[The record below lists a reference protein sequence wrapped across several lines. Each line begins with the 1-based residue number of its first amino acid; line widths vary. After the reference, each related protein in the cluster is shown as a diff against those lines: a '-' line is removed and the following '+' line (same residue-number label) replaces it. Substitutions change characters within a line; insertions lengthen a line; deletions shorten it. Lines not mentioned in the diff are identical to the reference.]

1 MCSRNDDPWTIEDAV
16 MEAGRLAGE
25 YGEDIPADRPTHTH
39 RDDRDA
45 TDDCPACAW
54 DIDHLGGAS

>member
-1 MCSRNDDPWTIEDAV
+1 MCSRNDDPTTYAEDDV

-25 YGEDIPADRPTHTH
+25 FGIDADDRPAHTH

-54 DIDHLGGAS
+54 DIDHLGGAE

>member
-1 MCSRNDDPWTIEDAV
+1 MCSRNDDPTTIDRDDDE
-16 MEAGRLAGE
+16 R
-25 YGEDIPADRPTHTH
+25 PAHTH